1 MQKIVKNRQQFPGR
15 GTVVI
20 QKFLS
25 HQTLGTAFTHE
36 DDGFYEYAAGILLSG
51 YAILSEMKN
60 AWLTSRRRIGP
71 I

>member
-1 MQKIVKNRQQFPGR
+1 MQKKGKIVNNSQIDDESTGGR
-15 GTVVI
+15 GKMVI
-20 QKFLS
+20 QKLCKA
-25 HQTLGTAFTHE
+25 LTHE
-36 DDGFYEYAAGILLSG
+36 ESYGYAAEILLSG